1 MSSAQFSVNDTTGE
15 VTELLRRIEQGDAAA
30 HERLAQI
37 VRAQLKRIAA
47 NHLRRE
53 RPDHFY
59 QTSDLV
65 QEAYLRL
72 FRMHD
77 VHWEGH
83 AHFFKLAA
91 LQMRRILVEY
101 ARHAYRHNP
110 INVPLEDVPGLT
122 FSREPDLLAVDEIL
136 YDLEKIDPQRAEIVV
151 LRYFGGYQLDE
162 IARLQGVS
170 YATVKRRWRA
180 ARGLIKLQ
188 LGLAASSASSQ

>member
-1 MSSAQFSVNDTTGE
+1 MPSAEISENTTPGE
-15 VTELLRRIEQGDAAA
+15 ITELLRRIEQGDAVA
-30 HERLAQI
+30 HERLAQV

-72 FRMHD
+72 FRMQD
-77 VHWEGH
+77 MQWEGH
-83 AHFFKLAA
+83 GHFFRLAA
-91 LQMRRILVEY
+91 IQMRRILIEY

-110 INVPLEDVPGLT
+110 INVPLDDVPGLT
-122 FSREPDLLAVDEIL
+122 FSRVPEMLAVDEIL

-162 IARLQGVS
+162 IARLLGLS
-170 YATVKRRWRA
+170 YATVKRRWQA

-188 LGLAASSASSQ
+188 LGLAASSANSQ

>member
-1 MSSAQFSVNDTTGE
+1 MPSAEISENTTPGE
-15 VTELLRRIEQGDAAA
+15 ITELLRRIEQGDAVA
-30 HERLAQI
+30 HERLAQV

-72 FRMHD
+72 FRMQD
-77 VHWEGH
+77 MQWEGH
-83 AHFFKLAA
+83 GHFFRLAA
-91 LQMRRILVEY
+91 IQMRRILIEY

-110 INVPLEDVPGLT
+110 INVPLDDVPGLT
-122 FSREPDLLAVDEIL
+122 FSRVPEMLAVDEIL

-162 IARLQGVS
+162 IARLLGLS
-170 YATVKRRWRA
+170 YATVKRRWQA

-188 LGLAASSASSQ
+188 LGLATSSANSQ